1 MFQYQVFMRQSVV
14 AFVCYAPSLVNT
26 FIAGKILLY
35 TGKIL
40 LCCWINGCN
49 KTYTKGSINK
59 QFGHPKL
66 YGMLRIWASDGASA
80 IFLKTVYVNLK
91 DIDKNMFNSIW
102 PILFK
107 IAMAVIV
114 NQRNSDFKY
123 NPDIVI
129 NNWAFNLSIG
139 ATVGVGVITTLLS
152 CVAQKASKPFYLLT
166 SKKTLQQM
174 SKTDTLT
181 SVDTVD
187 NDRWDK
193 PWVHRPQL
201 DCWLG
206 PW

>member
-1 MFQYQVFMRQSVV
+1 
-14 AFVCYAPSLVNT
+14 
-26 FIAGKILLY
+26 
-35 TGKIL
+35 
-40 LCCWINGCN
+40 
-49 KTYTKGSINK
+49 
-59 QFGHPKL
+59 
-66 YGMLRIWASDGASA
+66 
-80 IFLKTVYVNLK
+80 
-91 DIDKNMFNSIW
+91 
-102 PILFK
+102 
-107 IAMAVIV
+107 MAVIV

-139 ATVGVGVITTLLS
+139 ASVGVGVITTLLS

-201 DCWLG
+201 DC
-206 PW
+206 